1 MMFFK
6 DDVELVESF
15 HVKSGHGVNSVKSYN
30 TVFNIYRRFHGMSL
44 CELLDEAILEQE
56 SHVPENKLKIYDRIM
71 DFRNYMVE
79 NYTGHTIATSVS
91 KIKTF
96 YHYNRV
102 HIPFIP
108 PLNVKSIRKNDAI
121 SFDELLTKEE
131 LRSALEIADDELRL
145 WILVMVSSGSTRRD
159 AKSMTNRTLFE
170 GTMAYHGKDNFPDAV
185 KYLSRKD
192 NVVCTCKLTRSKT
205 DTPYYTFL
213 NPECVQEIAK
223 VKLGKADFD
232 LDGNLLKYSLNHVN
246 HKFKL
251 INDMLG
257 LGEVGGFSKFRPHMI
272 RKFHATQLN
281 QGSDEDNLDMDLVD
295 LLQGRSRSKT
305 RDAYFKDN
313 PEELK
318 ARYMQAMN
326 NISLY
331 RRYESRVVA
340 GGVKVMSMPVE

>member
-1 MMFFK
+1 MLFK
-6 DDVELVESF
+6 NDLELIESF
-15 HVKSGHGVNSVKSYN
+15 HIRSGHNVNSVRSYN
-30 TVFNIYRRFHGMSL
+30 TVFNNYRNYHELSL
-44 CELLDEAILEQE
+44 CELLDEAIREQE
-56 SHVPENKLKIYDRIM
+56 DNVAENRLRIYDRIM
-71 DFRNYMVE
+71 DFRNFLIE
-79 NYTGHTIATSVS
+79 NYTGNTISNSIS

-102 HIPFIP
+102 RIPFIP
-108 PLNVKSIRKNDAI
+108 PLNRKAIRKNDAI
-121 SFDELLTKEE
+121 SFDELLTKQE
-131 LRSALEIADDELRL
+131 LKSALEIADDELRL

-170 GTMAYHGKDNFPDAV
+170 GTMAYHRKDNFPDAL

-192 NVVCTCKLTRSKT
+192 NVVCTCRLVRSKT

-213 NPECVQEIAK
+213 NPECVQAIAK
-223 VKLGKADFD
+223 LKLRKADFD
-232 LDGNLLKYSLNHVN
+232 LDGCLLKYSLNHVN

-281 QGSDEDNLDMDLVD
+281 QGSGEDNLDMDLVD
-295 LLQGRSRSKT
+295 LLQGRSKSKT

-313 PEELK
+313 PEKLK
-318 ARYMQAMN
+318 ARYIQVMN

-331 RRYESRVVA
+331 RRYESRDVA
-340 GGVKVMSMPVE
+340 GGVKVISMPVE